1 MRYALPIAL
10 MTCTSGAFASSPTL
24 GGPMSHLLVTLFN
37 NEIFLTFE
45 SPSMST
51 VTMQDN
57 TGDFVAGA
65 SVLNNNGYNGQFGW
79 LANGFISLPPSSGI
93 FVRTLA
99 SSPHLSVYEETTF
112 ASILGTDGSDD
123 IWRWDGTMTHNWY
136 SRDTPGERQR
146 QHPRGDDLAEEGG
159 VHLAAAIA
167 PAAREGAHEDDGADL
182 AVGRRDGHAEDGGD
196 DDGERRGELDR
207 VRLHK
212 VQPREVGADRADHPP
227 PHHVDAEGDKRAGGR
242 HDPPRRLDG

>member
-123 IWRWDGTMTHNWY
+123 VWRWDGTMTHNWY
-136 SRDTPGERQR
+136 SSDTHGEHLARYEVFV
-146 QHPRGDDLAEEGG
+146 GDLAGN
-159 VHLAAAIA
+159 
-167 PAAREGAHEDDGADL
+167 P
-182 AVGRRDGHAEDGGD
+182 
-196 DDGERRGELDR
+196 
-207 VRLHK
+207 
-212 VQPREVGADRADHPP
+212 
-227 PHHVDAEGDKRAGGR
+227 
-242 HDPPRRLDG
+242 LDGYTSATIDLRFEYGQDLSGRIGTLGSGLVPPVPAPGTLTIMSASLICTRRRR

>member
-10 MTCTSGAFASSPTL
+10 MTCTSGALASSPTL

-123 IWRWDGTMTHNWY
+123 VWRWDGTMTHNWY
-136 SRDTPGERQR
+136 SSDTHGEHLARYEVFV
-146 QHPRGDDLAEEGG
+146 GDLAGN
-159 VHLAAAIA
+159 
-167 PAAREGAHEDDGADL
+167 P
-182 AVGRRDGHAEDGGD
+182 
-196 DDGERRGELDR
+196 
-207 VRLHK
+207 
-212 VQPREVGADRADHPP
+212 
-227 PHHVDAEGDKRAGGR
+227 
-242 HDPPRRLDG
+242 LDGYTSATIDLRFEYGQDLSGRIGTLGSGLVPPVPAPGTITIMSASLICTRRRR

>member
-123 IWRWDGTMTHNWY
+123 VWRWDGTMTHNWY
-136 SRDTPGERQR
+136 SSDTHGEHLARYEVFV
-146 QHPRGDDLAEEGG
+146 GDLAGN
-159 VHLAAAIA
+159 
-167 PAAREGAHEDDGADL
+167 P
-182 AVGRRDGHAEDGGD
+182 
-196 DDGERRGELDR
+196 
-207 VRLHK
+207 
-212 VQPREVGADRADHPP
+212 
-227 PHHVDAEGDKRAGGR
+227 
-242 HDPPRRLDG
+242 LDGYTSATIDLRFEYGQDLSGRIGTLGSGLVPPVPAPGTLTIMSASLIGTRRRR